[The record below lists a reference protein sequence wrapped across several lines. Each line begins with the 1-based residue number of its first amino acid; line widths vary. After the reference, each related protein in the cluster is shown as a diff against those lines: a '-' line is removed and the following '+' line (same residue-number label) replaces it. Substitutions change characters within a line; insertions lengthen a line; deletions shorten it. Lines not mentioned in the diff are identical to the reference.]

1 MYNSKKKKN
10 ARFTMATDHSEGG
23 SQRNNKSSDIAE
35 EAIFVGI
42 IFAVTISGQ
51 RARDILTYMK

>member
-1 MYNSKKKKN
+1 
-10 ARFTMATDHSEGG
+10 MATDHSEGG